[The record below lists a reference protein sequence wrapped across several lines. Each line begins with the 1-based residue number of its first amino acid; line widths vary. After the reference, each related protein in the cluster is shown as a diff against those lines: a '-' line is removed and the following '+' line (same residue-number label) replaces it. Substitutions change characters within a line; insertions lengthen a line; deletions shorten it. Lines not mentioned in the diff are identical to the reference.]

1 MRSIFGIVYLVI
13 GVLVASTKDYL
24 GNIDGLG
31 DIINLLLA
39 ILLWPLVL
47 LGVKFNLKIGGG
59 GKDNDALGQEA
70 LAVLGPALVYGRAAL
85 YSLRSSR

>member
-13 GVLVASTKDYL
+13 GVLVAATKDYL
-24 GNIDGLG
+24 GNINGIG

-39 ILLWPLVL
+39 ILLWPLLL
-47 LGVKFNLKIGGG
+47 LGVKFNLKLGGG
-59 GKDNDALGQEA
+59 DNDKAMREQAFAL
-70 LAVLGPALVYGRAAL
+70 LGPALVYGRAAL